1 MNPLPFDIP
10 TSSIWLAFGVF
21 LIIFEVFFIPGI
33 GLVFAGLGAV
43 TVGGVLLTGWIDAT
57 SSQFILFFL
66 STGVWAIC
74 LWKPLKKFIE
84 VKDSGFDDMVGS
96 TAIVYG
102 VALQKGKTGEVKWSG
117 TIMKCELQSEGESDQ
132 IIEAGAEVVI
142 REVCKGILI
151 VQEKPPK

>member
-1 MNPLPFDIP
+1 LTFDFPI
-10 TSSIWLAFGVF
+10 SSIWLAFGVF

-43 TVGGVLLTGWIDAT
+43 TVGGVLLTGWIDTA

-66 STGVWAIC
+66 STGAWAIC

-84 VKDSGFDDMVGS
+84 VKDSGFDDIVGS

-102 VALQKGKTGEVKWSG
+102 VALKKGKSGEVKWSG
-117 TIMKCELQSEGESDQ
+117 AIMKCELHSEGDDNL
-132 IIEAGAEVVI
+132 IIEVGEEVVI

-151 VQEKPPK
+151 VEEKSQK